1 MESPAG
7 EVYRSKAKNKGLVA
21 NIWAHDIAQR
31 LKIRRKIMAKDAGLG
46 ELDVGTYPSNGAV
59 NLVDN
64 GGFWKGIAMAG
75 LAAGGLGAVS
85 GLFQLKPETPL
96 VVDPAPPV
104 VAPAESVSQE
114 WELEIISVDGK
125 PVVKGITRGKGKAP

>member
-1 MESPAG
+1 MDTPAG

-59 NLVDN
+59 NVVDN
-64 GGFWKGIAMAG
+64 GGFWKGLALAG
-75 LAAGGLGAVS
+75 LAAGGLGAAS
-85 GLFQLKPETPL
+85 GLFQMSPSPL
-96 VVDPAPPV
+96 PVAVDPVPV
-104 VAPAESVSQE
+104 VAPEAQE

-125 PVVKGITRGKGKAP
+125 PVVKGITRGKGKAR

>member
-1 MESPAG
+1 
-7 EVYRSKAKNKGLVA
+7 VA

-64 GGFWKGIAMAG
+64 GGFWKGIALAG

-104 VAPAESVSQE
+104 VAPAEAASQE
-114 WELEIISVDGK
+114 WELEIISVDGN
-125 PVVKGITRGKGKAP
+125 PVVKGIRRVEDKAR

>member
-59 NLVDN
+59 NVVDN
-64 GGFWKGIAMAG
+64 GGFWKGVAMAG

-85 GLFQLKPETPL
+85 GLFQLKPETA
-96 VVDPAPPV
+96 VTPPV
-104 VAPAESVSQE
+104 YSPAIESQVRQSQE
-114 WELEIISVDGK
+114 WELEIMSVDGE
-125 PVVKGITRGKGKAP
+125 PVVKGIRRAEDKAR